1 MNSQD
6 SASPANLQSAHN
18 DESTI
23 PTTELT
29 PNTSPVVVSSP
40 NSVSISAE
48 ELSPIPEY
56 ESNNHGTIMGDGPFY
71 FKRQYAHETTPTFF
85 EIKTR
90 PTVVSTLKY
99 PGDNSPKTYMF
110 GYFDNDEP
118 RNYHNVDNIPTL
130 TYYYNGSK
138 YVYCEI
144 KNVPFLGDTIKIKL
158 NDEVRDVDLST
169 LFRPKPKA
177 KGGRRWK
184 KTKKGGYKH
193 KKSNRKQKY
202 HSRKVRKP
210 KNRNGRT
217 YSKRRS

>member
-1 MNSQD
+1 
-6 SASPANLQSAHN
+6 
-18 DESTI
+18 
-23 PTTELT
+23 
-29 PNTSPVVVSSP
+29 
-40 NSVSISAE
+40 
-48 ELSPIPEY
+48 
-56 ESNNHGTIMGDGPFY
+56 MGDGPFY

-85 EIKTR
+85 EIKTT
-90 PTVVSTLKY
+90 PKVVSTLKY

-118 RNYHNVDNIPTL
+118 RNYHNVDNIPIGSIYELKSNREKIKAAALEKSRIDYEDLASRMEPVTKSDLRIKGPL